1 VTASSESF
9 YIILSPFYIVALE
22 TERKFQIKFMYI
34 TVIRI
39 TTGEVNIIYKSY
51 AIPLIFGEDM
61 YGEEGQRVG
70 ESVSCIE
77 EVKRQ

>member
-22 TERKFQIKFMYI
+22 TEREFQIKFMYI

-39 TTGEVNIIYKSY
+39 TTEEVNIISKSY
-51 AIPLIFGEDM
+51 GVLLIFGEEM
-61 YGEEGQRVG
+61 YGEEG
-70 ESVSCIE
+70 
-77 EVKRQ
+77 